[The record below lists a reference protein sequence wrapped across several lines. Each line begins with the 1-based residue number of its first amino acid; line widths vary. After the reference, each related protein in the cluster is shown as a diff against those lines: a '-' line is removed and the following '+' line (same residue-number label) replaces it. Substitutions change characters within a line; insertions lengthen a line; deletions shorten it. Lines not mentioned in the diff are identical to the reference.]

1 MKMWNALLTMVVV
14 TELMI
19 VIGGAIFLHAF
30 TTVIKGRNVTPA
42 IPFIIL
48 MAIGSLFIPELPS
61 IDNPNSIWIFL
72 WQVASFS
79 IWFFVSG
86 IAALGI
92 LAKFGKKP
100 NSSLASVWP
109 WR

>member
-19 VIGGAIFLHAF
+19 VIGGAIFMHAF

-48 MAIGSLFIPELPS
+48 MVIGSPFIPELPS
-61 IDNPNSIWIFL
+61 IDSPNAISILFG
-72 WQVASFS
+72 QVASFS
-79 IWFFVSG
+79 ALLFVSG

-100 NSSLASVWP
+100 NSSLASTWP